1 LINTRMITG
10 RLVVLLV
17 AFSLLVAAGCGN
29 NRAVAEVSGQKITRA
44 ALNTFTSVLKLLW
57 PGQLEEM
64 MADNASKALL
74 EQDILETMIS
84 QHLIRQ
90 AVSEFGLAV
99 SDEELEESYQLDRV
113 QVVEIYGSEEA
124 FRQKLQELKL
134 TEKDLK
140 DLLNF
145 NAYRGRLHAFFLNE
159 TSDDEIR
166 VFLADNPE
174 FAVTPAM
181 IEPSHILLETE
192 EEARAVRER
201 VLAGEDFADLA
212 EELSIEPAAKQTRG
226 YLAAQGEIAV
236 NAPGWDPAFMA
247 AAAAMEVGEISEP
260 VQTQLGWHLIILHS
274 KTEEAKRSF
283 EEVRDTAADAVASEK
298 MQAFLSEKREQ
309 AAVKIS
315 L

>member
-1 LINTRMITG
+1 MINTRMITG